1 MTPVSDTLRKRMAEI
16 VAYEC
21 LAADGPTVE
30 RLRKAMGEVEEF
42 ITDTGRRTH
51 RMLDGSVLDMLLS
64 RGAISADL
72 YHAGAQFYED
82 WYLSGMAASGVI
94 DPGRVVVDGG
104 QHQRESD
111 RKLDAMTRWKFA
123 VRKLGMLHSQVL
135 TEVVLCDTGLVAYG
149 RRRYAETND
158 NRARLRAT
166 TSLINA
172 LTELDLIYY
181 GQRQSRMRRSHAE
194 DYRPTIQP
202 PGGDDHERD

>member
-16 VAYEC
+16 VAAEC
-21 LAADGPTVE
+21 AALDGPTPE
-30 RLRKAMGEVEEF
+30 RLLKAMGEVEEF

-94 DPGRVVVDGG
+94 DPGCVVVDGG

-123 VRKLGMLHSQVL
+123 VRKLGRLHSQVL
-135 TEVVLCDTGLVAYG
+135 TEVVLCDTSLVAYG
-149 RRRYAETND
+149 RRRFAERND

-181 GQRQSRMRRSHAE
+181 GQRRSRTRAVHAD
-194 DYRPTIQP
+194 DYRPTIGGLT
-202 PGGDDHERD
+202 GGDASE